1 LFAGTPKGAQAS
13 AMYYSLIESAR
24 ANGLKPYDYLHRVLK
39 QLAYA
44 DSVEKLEALLPW
56 NMT

>member
-1 LFAGTPKGAQAS
+1 
-13 AMYYSLIESAR
+13 MYYSLIESAR